1 MRLARK
7 MTSKIGSYARYVV
20 NAVSRKVLN
29 ERLRKTLVEHYY
41 STKSSLINRS
51 AEYAPHTAADLLDWR
66 RTLGYRYRCSRG
78 VYRGNCFYGAGYWM
92 QQYAGFGST
101 AKAAIEH
108 GVYFGNYVNDA
119 ELDGSGLPCLITF
132 GPSRVSHI
140 SAVSNVPIAAVGPYI
155 AYAPDYLSSEDQISL
170 KSSLGKILLVFP
182 SHSVDRVS
190 VAFDFEGLF
199 EEIDQVVE
207 LNQIDEVLV
216 CLYYRDLLN
225 GAAARYEAKGYRVV
239 TAGYREDLLFL
250 PRLRSLIKVSD
261 LTMSNSVGTHVGYCA
276 FMGKP
281 HRVLHQSKS
290 FQAASSKDKT
300 EFENDY
306 VEQSTKEKRDVE
318 IAFQDFHSSQMKQEV
333 CASYWGF
340 GKTLDSFTMHAL
352 LLACDQAFSAKP
364 TECQNAFRS
373 IVECSGE
380 LSGVVK
386 L

>member
-1 MRLARK
+1 
-7 MTSKIGSYARYVV
+7 
-20 NAVSRKVLN
+20 
-29 ERLRKTLVEHYY
+29 
-41 STKSSLINRS
+41 
-51 AEYAPHTAADLLDWR
+51 
-66 RTLGYRYRCSRG
+66 
-78 VYRGNCFYGAGYWM
+78 M
-92 QQYAGFGST
+92 QQYAGFDST

-155 AYAPDYLSSEDQISL
+155 AYAPDYLSPEDQVSL
-170 KSSLGKILLVFP
+170 KSSLGKVLLVFP

-199 EEIDQVVE
+199 EDIDQVVE
-207 LNQIDEVLV
+207 SNQIDEVLV
-216 CLYYRDLLN
+216 CLYYRDLLS
-225 GAAARYEAKGYRVV
+225 GAAERYEAKGYRVV

-250 PRLRSLIKVSD
+250 PRLRSLIRISD

-276 FMGKP
+276 FFGKP
-281 HRVLHQSKS
+281 HRVLRQSKS
-290 FQAASSKDKT
+290 FQAASSKDKV

-306 VEQSTKEKRDVE
+306 VEQSVREKRDVE
-318 IAFQDFHSSQMKQEV
+318 IAFHDFDSSRMKEEI

-340 GKTLDSFTMHAL
+340 GKTLDACDMHAL
-352 LLACDQAFSAKP
+352 LSACEQAFS
-364 TECQNAFRS
+364 TRSSECQNAFRS
-373 IVECSGE
+373 IVERSRE
-380 LSGVVK
+380 LSGVVE